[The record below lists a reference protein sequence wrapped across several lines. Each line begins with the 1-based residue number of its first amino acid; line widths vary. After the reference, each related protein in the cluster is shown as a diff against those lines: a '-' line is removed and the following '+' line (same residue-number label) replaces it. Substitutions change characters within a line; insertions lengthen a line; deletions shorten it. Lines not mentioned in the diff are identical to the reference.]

1 MRRLLPSII
10 GAALVLMLGGNAL
23 GVERFPPPDFETGY
37 QFPET
42 TVPAPQA
49 GVVELVDVF
58 VLLAALVLAS
68 VLILK
73 KRSRR
78 AVFCL
83 AILSLLYFGF
93 WRQGCICPI
102 GSIQNVTLT
111 LFDPNYAIPLAAL
124 LFFLLPL
131 LFTLFFGRVFCAG
144 VCPLGVIQDLV
155 LVRAVS
161 VPRWLESALRIFAYV
176 FLGAAVLF
184 AATGSAFLICRYDPF
199 VGFFRMSGNANIMLL
214 GACLLVIGMFVG
226 RPYCRFICPYG
237 VILRQFSRLSKWRV
251 TITPDE
257 CIKCRLCEDACP
269 FGAIQ
274 GPTEDWPAS
283 EYKQGRRRLV
293 KLLLLLPVLVSL
305 GTAMGYVARPM
316 LARMHATVR
325 LAERVYLEESGQV
338 EDTTDASVAF
348 RGTGQTVEALYA
360 EATALRARFGVG
372 GATLG
377 AFLGLVIAVKLIGVS
392 VQRKQTDYEAE
403 RAGCVACARCYRFC
417 PRERLRL
424 KEANELIG
432 AG

>member
-1 MRRLLPSII
+1 MRPLLLSMLGP
-10 GAALVLMLGGNAL
+10 ALVLVLWGNAL

-37 QFPET
+37 EFPDT
-42 TVPAPQA
+42 TAPPPQA
-49 GVVELVDVF
+49 DIYEAMDVV
-58 VLLAALVLAS
+58 VLFAALVAAS

-78 AVFCL
+78 SLFLLSV
-83 AILSLLYFGF
+83 ISLLYFGF
-93 WRQGCICPI
+93 WRKGCICPI
-102 GSIQNVTLT
+102 GAIQNVTLT

-161 VPRWLESALRIFAYV
+161 VPRWLESGLRVFAYV

-199 VGFFRMSGNANIMLL
+199 VAFFRMNGNANVMLL
-214 GACLLVIGMFVG
+214 GACLLAIGMFVG
-226 RPYCRFICPYG
+226 RPYCRFVCPYG
-237 VILRQFSRLSKWRV
+237 IILRQFSRLSKWRV
-251 TITPDE
+251 TITPDD

-274 GPTEDWPAS
+274 GPTEDWPAT
-283 EYKQGRRRLV
+283 EYKLGKRRLV
-293 KLLLLLPVLVSL
+293 KLLLLVPVLVGL
-305 GTAMGYVARPM
+305 GIALGYVARPM

-325 LAERVYLEESGQV
+325 LAERVYLEEADQV
-338 EDTTDASVAF
+338 EDTTDASAAF
-348 RGTGQTVEALYA
+348 RGTGRTVEELYA

-372 GATLG
+372 GSMLG
-377 AFLGLVIAVKLIGVS
+377 AFMGLVISMKLIGVS
-392 VQRKQTDYEAE
+392 VKHRHTEYEAE
-403 RAGCVACARCYRFC
+403 RAGCVACARCYRYC

-424 KEANELIG
+424 KQANELIG
-432 AG
+432 VS